1 MKIKDGGALYANR
14 KHDGVGETVQDD
26 KSDVRPDF
34 SKRVGLHPVVAAT
47 PLP

>member
-26 KSDVRPDF
+26 KRDVRPDF
-34 SKRVGLHPVVAAT
+34 SKRVGLHPVVAT
-47 PLP
+47 RLLS